1 VKEQIISVTEAARGF
16 SDLVNRVRYRNE
28 SATLTKNGVPVARLI
43 PAGPPP
49 ITLGEF
55 FERFKPGTYLSP
67 AEADAFAR
75 DLEKGL
81 KFLKPVRSPW
91 D

>member
-1 VKEQIISVTEAARGF
+1 MKEHILSVTEAARGF
-16 SDLVNRVRYRNE
+16 SDLVNRVRYRGE
-28 SATLTKNGVPVARLI
+28 SALLMKNGIPVARLV

-55 FERFKPGTYLSP
+55 FERLKPGTHLSP
-67 AEADAFAR
+67 AEADDFAR
-75 DLEKGL
+75 DLGRGL
-81 KFLKPVRSPW
+81 KLLKPVRSPW